1 MVQLVKST
9 GDFPRCFLRLAT
21 RPYAFFRNRTNSL
34 SISPRN
40 LVLPLWTGNGATFIL
55 MKNKTI
61 PSNKAPSINT
71 LAPFLTV
78 AVSCLILA
86 LAASQLYGCS
96 TDKPR
101 IISSTDLSGNWNYT
115 PPREYW
121 PDQKFTLK
129 IEQRGE
135 RLAAKLIPLFKASSN
150 AFEKQSLEG
159 SLIGTQVYFDLRS
172 DNKSIGT
179 LLGTLSQD
187 ARTIV
192 GSIQYNN
199 QQRFV
204 WSASR

>member
-1 MVQLVKST
+1 VLRYDNLNNEYNDRIALQASKGKQPS
-9 GDFPRCFLRLAT
+9 RSFLPARLSVVAT
-21 RPYAFFRNRTNSL
+21 
-34 SISPRN
+34 
-40 LVLPLWTGNGATFIL
+40 VLAVIL
-55 MKNKTI
+55 TC
-61 PSNKAPSINT
+61 A
-71 LAPFLTV
+71 
-78 AVSCLILA
+78 
-86 LAASQLYGCS
+86 QLYGCS
-96 TDKPR
+96 TEKPR
-101 IISSTDLSGNWNYT
+101 AISMDDLSGDWNYT

-159 SLIGTQVYFDLRS
+159 TLIGTQVYFDLRS

-199 QQRFV
+199 QQRLV

>member
-1 MVQLVKST
+1 MLNYDNLNSERYERIV
-9 GDFPRCFLRLAT
+9 R
-21 RPYAFFRNRTNSL
+21 RT
-34 SISPRN
+34 
-40 LVLPLWTGNGATFIL
+40 
-55 MKNKTI
+55 
-61 PSNKAPSINT
+61 SNKKLSSRFLLPAT
-71 LAPFLTV
+71 LSAIATLS
-78 AVSCLILA
+78 AVILA
-86 LAASQLYGCS
+86 AAQLPSCS
-96 TDKPR
+96 TEKPR
-101 IISSTDLSGNWNYT
+101 TISMDNLSGNWNYT

-129 IEQRGE
+129 IEQHGE

>member
-1 MVQLVKST
+1 M
-9 GDFPRCFLRLAT
+9 D
-21 RPYAFFRNRTNSL
+21 
-34 SISPRN
+34 
-40 LVLPLWTGNGATFIL
+40 
-55 MKNKTI
+55 
-61 PSNKAPSINT
+61 
-71 LAPFLTV
+71 
-78 AVSCLILA
+78 
-86 LAASQLYGCS
+86 
-96 TDKPR
+96 
-101 IISSTDLSGNWNYT
+101 DLSGDWNYT

-172 DNKSIGT
+172 GNKSIGT

-199 QQRFV
+199 QQRLV

>member
-1 MVQLVKST
+1 M
-9 GDFPRCFLRLAT
+9 D
-21 RPYAFFRNRTNSL
+21 N
-34 SISPRN
+34 
-40 LVLPLWTGNGATFIL
+40 
-55 MKNKTI
+55 
-61 PSNKAPSINT
+61 
-71 LAPFLTV
+71 
-78 AVSCLILA
+78 
-86 LAASQLYGCS
+86 
-96 TDKPR
+96 
-101 IISSTDLSGNWNYT
+101 LSGNWNYT

-129 IEQRGE
+129 IEQHGE